1 MSLGNN
7 ILKIRTDNGLTQEQ
21 FAEML
26 SVSRQSV
33 SKWELDQALP
43 ETDKVLLISKL
54 FSVSTD
60 EILLGRTASVK
71 SAEDINCSALKAE
84 RNECKTISFEQIFTE
99 DISAITLDT
108 SSCNI
113 YFHNSENK
121 ELKVRIYAEHNNYSV
136 NIDDNSNLT
145 ITSKDKQK
153 SETLISRIEIY
164 LPADYDSE
172 IKIDNKFGNVTFD
185 SAKYINVSVNK
196 GNVKIFDEV
205 KGADINCNLGNI
217 EIGIVEER
225 MELSNSYGNISI
237 GFVSLKKD
245 SFVRAALGNISI
257 GRVENANIDAFSSL
271 GDVTVSNKYPDSDI
285 TLNLCTNT
293 GNISVS

>member
-1 MSLGNN
+1 M
-7 ILKIRTDNGLTQEQ
+7 
-21 FAEML
+21 
-26 SVSRQSV
+26 
-33 SKWELDQALP
+33 
-43 ETDKVLLISKL
+43 
-54 FSVSTD
+54 
-60 EILLGRTASVK
+60 
-71 SAEDINCSALKAE
+71 
-84 RNECKTISFEQIFTE
+84 
-99 DISAITLDT
+99 
-108 SSCNI
+108 
-113 YFHNSENK
+113 
-121 ELKVRIYAEHNNYSV
+121 
-136 NIDDNSNLT
+136 
-145 ITSKDKQK
+145 
-153 SETLISRIEIY
+153 
-164 LPADYDSE
+164 
-172 IKIDNKFGNVTFD
+172 
-185 SAKYINVSVNK
+185 SVNK

-217 EIGIVEER
+217 EIGIVEEI